1 MSVGFHFQFLENKIK
16 YCIIAFRV
24 FLGRSQYSPQGPN
37 TSSTL
42 LPDSNSHRIPRRSVA
57 KGPTSSQGHIATSQ
71 ILSCSTSTVNS
82 YYWRAVKSFRRP
94 LLFKSNPTIVLVQSS
109 RKIVFVFET
118 IVIYILE
125 SLVVASGRFLEKM
138 EKTIRLPALGRDVR
152 VGDHYNYSTDEIL
165 KSNIIIYS

>member
-71 ILSCSTSTVNS
+71 ILSCSTPTV
-82 YYWRAVKSFRRP
+82 
-94 LLFKSNPTIVLVQSS
+94 I
-109 RKIVFVFET
+109 
-118 IVIYILE
+118 
-125 SLVVASGRFLEKM
+125 
-138 EKTIRLPALGRDVR
+138 
-152 VGDHYNYSTDEIL
+152 TDEQ
-165 KSNIIIYS
+165 SNRSDVPCSSNQTQQLF